1 MRIHRVRA
9 AVVTVAAAAVTL
21 GLAACGDGDTTSSG
35 SSSVAA
41 NSASNPSAGT
51 SGGSDSSA
59 AIDPNA
65 PATTDPSATAVPGP
79 RLPAATSIPPS
90 KAAPSIE
97 GTRCDTAN
105 GPEGALRV
113 VIFPGGSV
121 DCGTVMPVA
130 RAYGPTIST
139 GRNRTVDGWSCGPS
153 QTTGVLARCTRGESS
168 FGFIPQ

>member
-1 MRIHRVRA
+1 MRNHRVRA
-9 AVVTVAAAAVTL
+9 AVMIAAAAATV
-21 GLAACGDGDTTSSG
+21 GLAACGDSGDTTASG

-41 NSASNPSAGT
+41 TSASDPSAT
-51 SGGSDSSA
+51 GSASA
-59 AIDPNA
+59 PSEAIDPNA
-65 PATTDPSATAVPGP
+65 PTSTDPSATAVPGP

-90 KAAPSIE
+90 KAAPEIA

-130 RAYGPTIST
+130 RTYGPTIST

-153 QTTGVLARCTRGESS
+153 QTAGVLARCTRGESS